1 MAPDIIAKVENLS
14 KNFGGISAVDN
25 LTFDIREKEIMGIIG
40 PNGAGKTTV
49 FNLITGVYKPTSG
62 RIFLDGKE
70 ITSLNPAVI
79 VKKGISRTFQN
90 IRLFNKLSVMDNV
103 VTALDLN
110 HPMYSIAESLFL
122 NIPFA
127 DGKVKRSERRLRE
140 MALKYLDMVGVSHFA
155 GSRADSL
162 PYGYQ
167 RKLEIARALALEPR
181 LLLLDEP
188 AAGMNPEESMELA
201 RLIQNI
207 KRECDITILLIEH
220 HMDLIMYLCQHI
232 IVMNFGAELAQGTPA
247 EIQANPAVLT
257 AYLGEGPE
265 PARAVES
272 PEPVRAVERP
282 KPACVGEGP
291 EAIHPAKGPEDI
303 A

>member
-1 MAPDIIAKVENLS
+1 MEPAEERMAISRTEERMAPDSIARVENLS
-14 KNFGGISAVDN
+14 KNFGGITAVDS

-62 RIFLDGKE
+62 RIFLEGKE
-70 ITSLNPAVI
+70 ITGQNPAAI
-79 VKKGISRTFQN
+79 VKKGVSRTFQN
-90 IRLFNKLSVMDNV
+90 IRLFNKLSALENV

-110 HPMYSIAESLFL
+110 HPMYNIAQSLFL
-122 NIPFA
+122 NIPYV
-127 DGKVKRSERRLRE
+127 DGKVKRSEKRLKE
-140 MALKYLDMVGVSHFA
+140 MAMKYLEMVGVSHLA
-155 GSRADSL
+155 GNRADSL
-162 PYGYQ
+162 PYGFQ
-167 RKLEIARALALEPR
+167 RKLEIARALALEPK

-232 IVMNFGAELAQGTPA
+232 IVMNFGGELAQGNPA
-247 EIQANPAVLT
+247 EIQSNPAVLT
-257 AYLGEGPE
+257 AYLGEGPKYN
-265 PARAVES
+265 A
-272 PEPVRAVERP
+272 
-282 KPACVGEGP
+282 
-291 EAIHPAKGPEDI
+291 
-303 A
+303 